1 MLFLVGL
8 LLVVVVVVVII
19 NYLDL
24 QVEGHIRDTSISNA
38 SRAHEL
44 SIYDAVVAEIRRGES
59 SRR

>member
-1 MLFLVGL
+1 M
-8 LLVVVVVVVII
+8 VVVII